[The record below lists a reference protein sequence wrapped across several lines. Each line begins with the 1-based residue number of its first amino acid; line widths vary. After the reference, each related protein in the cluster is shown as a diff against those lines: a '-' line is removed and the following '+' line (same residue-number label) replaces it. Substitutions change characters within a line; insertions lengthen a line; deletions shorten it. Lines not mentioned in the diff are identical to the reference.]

1 MVREARMESET
12 GFYHVMVR
20 GINKEK
26 ILEKEKEKE
35 RILMLIKEKR
45 QDVLCR
51 IVAYC
56 VMDNHMHMI
65 IIAEKSE
72 LVKIMKKI
80 NISYAMSYNQRHD
93 RVGPVFQG
101 RFRSENITDEA
112 YLYGAIRYIHNNPI
126 KAGLVSKPE
135 EYKWS
140 SLREYL
146 NDTPI
151 IIDEKIK
158 EEILNGFVSAKD
170 FLDFH
175 RIEDDTNYLEIK
187 EEAEQLKEKKAKRII
202 NNYFEE
208 KRITDKGQ
216 VKGKDMEELLKK
228 LLNETDL
235 SYRKIADL
243 TGTNLRIIHKV
254 NKTLRNNLYRSPYS
268 SP

>member
-1 MVREARMESET
+1 MVREARVESET

-26 ILEKEKEKE
+26 IFETEREKEK
-35 RILMLIKEKR
+35 IITLIKEKM
-45 QDVLCR
+45 QEVMCR

-56 VMDNHMHMI
+56 VMNNHMHMI
-65 IIAEKSE
+65 IIAEKAE
-72 LVKIMKKI
+72 LIKFMKKV
-80 NISYAMSYNQRHD
+80 NISYAMSYNQRHE

-126 KAGLVSKPE
+126 KAGIVSDTK
-135 EYKWS
+135 EYRWS
-140 SLREYL
+140 SIAEYIS
-146 NDTPI
+146 DEQI
-151 IIDEKIK
+151 IIDVKTK
-158 EEILNGFVSAKD
+158 EEILNGFVSVKD

-175 RIEDDTNYLEIK
+175 DIEDNTNYLEIK

-202 NNYFEE
+202 HDYFEE
-208 KRITDKGQ
+208 KRITDEVQ
-216 VKGKDMEELLKK
+216 LKGKDMEELLKK

-243 TGTNLRIIHKV
+243 TGSNLRTIHKV
-254 NKTLRNNLYRSPYS
+254 NNILHKDLYMSPYN